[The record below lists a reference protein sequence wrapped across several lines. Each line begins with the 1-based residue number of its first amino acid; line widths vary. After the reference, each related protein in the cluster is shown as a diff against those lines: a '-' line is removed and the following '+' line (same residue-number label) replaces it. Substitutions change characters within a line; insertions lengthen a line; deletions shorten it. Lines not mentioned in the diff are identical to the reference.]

1 MNKAWKIINPKKYKD
16 INQCIK
22 SLKRKKY
29 NVSVWIE
36 NIAKNKKN
44 KIYITKKKVFLFRVK
59 VSSLGF
65 SKPVTLNKI
74 YKKIKKKALNVFL
87 LI

>member
-1 MNKAWKIINPKKYKD
+1 MNKVWKTINPRKYKD

-36 NIAKNKKN
+36 NITKNKKN
-44 KIYITKKKVFLFRVK
+44 KIYITKKKVFF
-59 VSSLGF
+59 
-65 SKPVTLNKI
+65 I
-74 YKKIKKKALNVFL
+74 
-87 LI
+87 